1 MANYW
6 KKNWVRRDW
15 KMAAIK
21 HNGLSHQGGSCS
33 NSSNGSSNGSVM
45 GDCHVIDGDSS
56 EWVGAP
62 CGQHGTYTFY
72 KAVKISTHRRI
83 LALGDF
89 FFVKM
94 WTDQEIVSI
103 GELQLL
109 WEDQT
114 SSSSSP
120 LASLKLYFL
129 PENTPDGRH
138 EEHGEVHTQ
147 FQVFFNLKKW
157 LFDILCFWFGWIP
170 HVVWMVG
177 WSSVYRC
184 REMAP
189 PSNSLFKHTP
199 SLSLSF

>member
-1 MANYW
+1 MAIINYW
-6 KKNWVRRDW
+6 KFYVISR

-21 HNGLSHQGGSCS
+21 HNGLSHQGSCS
-33 NSSNGSSNGSVM
+33 NSSNSSNNGSVM
-45 GDCHVIDGDSS
+45 GDCHGTMDGDSS
-56 EWVGAP
+56 SSAFEWVGAS

-72 KAVKISTHRRI
+72 KAVKLSTQSFHRRV

-109 WEDQT
+109 WEDEKFPVHNNGHNHHQP
-114 SSSSSP
+114 SSSSP

-138 EEHGEVHTQ
+138 EEHGEV
-147 FQVFFNLKKW
+147 
-157 LFDILCFWFGWIP
+157 P
-170 HVVWMVG
+170 
-177 WSSVYRC
+177 
-184 REMAP
+184 
-189 PSNSLFKHTP
+189 
-199 SLSLSF
+199 

>member
-1 MANYW
+1 
-6 KKNWVRRDW
+6 
-15 KMAAIK
+15 MAAIK
-21 HNGLSHQGGSCS
+21 HNGLSHAGSCS
-33 NSSNGSSNGSVM
+33 SSNSGGSRNGSVM
-45 GDCHVIDGDSS
+45 GDCHVHDGGGDSLATAANGF

-62 CGQHGTYTFY
+62 CGQHGTSTFY
-72 KAVKISTHRRI
+72 KAVKCASRV

-109 WEDQT
+109 WEDDKFGASATSNNGHFHHQPSS

-138 EEHGEVHTQ
+138 EEHGEVLLTPIYYSFSILPYVSLHT
-147 FQVFFNLKKW
+147 LSY
-157 LFDILCFWFGWIP
+157 IIFWVIQDT
-170 HVVWMVG
+170 
-177 WSSVYRC
+177 
-184 REMAP
+184 
-189 PSNSLFKHTP
+189 KT
-199 SLSLSF
+199 

>member
-1 MANYW
+1 VLSCVSVRESEW
-6 KKNWVRRDW
+6 GRKKKVFVKIKDGYYELLKHFYVISR

-21 HNGLSHQGGSCS
+21 HNGLSHQGSCS
-33 NSSNGSSNGSVM
+33 NSSNGSNNGSVM
-45 GDCHVIDGDSS
+45 GDCHGTTDGDSS
-56 EWVGAP
+56 SGFEWVGAS

-72 KAVKISTHRRI
+72 KAVKLSTQSFHRRV

-109 WEDQT
+109 WEDEKFPVHNNGHNHHHQP

-138 EEHGEVHTQ
+138 EEHGEV
-147 FQVFFNLKKW
+147 
-157 LFDILCFWFGWIP
+157 P
-170 HVVWMVG
+170 
-177 WSSVYRC
+177 
-184 REMAP
+184 
-189 PSNSLFKHTP
+189 
-199 SLSLSF
+199 